1 MMAAMETAA
10 AARRMWTLFEPV
22 HVVTY
27 FAPEARQGFEEAGL
41 RGFWR
46 GYFAG
51 RAAPIGAVDAPPVIA
66 AFFSFAPPFVRRA
79 LPAVWG
85 MVTPEQA
92 LAARTAGA
100 VAAIRRLVAEGAAG
114 HGAGGDGGDG
124 RADGDGAGPDGA
136 AGADGAL
143 RAAADLLAAAT
154 EELDMAGRPLGAP
167 NAALPAPDEPVARLW
182 HAATVLR
189 EHRGDGHIGALVAA
203 GVDGCEALALRVAK
217 GQAEGAGPSRA
228 QLQPARGWTDEEWD
242 AAADRLASR
251 GWLDAAGAITPAGRA
266 AHQSIEDA
274 TDVAA
279 ARPWARLGPE
289 RTGEL
294 ARLLTPTALACAAV
308 LPFPNPVGLPR
319 PATP

>member
-79 LPAVWG
+79 LPAVWD

-100 VAAIRRLVAEGAAG
+100 VAAIRRLVAEGDAAAG
-114 HGAGGDGGDG
+114 AGADDDGAGG
-124 RADGDGAGPDGA
+124 AGPG
-136 AGADGAL
+136 G
-143 RAAADLLAAAT
+143 
-154 EELDMAGRPLGAP
+154 
-167 NAALPAPDEPVARLW
+167 
-182 HAATVLR
+182 
-189 EHRGDGHIGALVAA
+189 
-203 GVDGCEALALRVAK
+203 
-217 GQAEGAGPSRA
+217 
-228 QLQPARGWTDEEWD
+228 
-242 AAADRLASR
+242 
-251 GWLDAAGAITPAGRA
+251 
-266 AHQSIEDA
+266 
-274 TDVAA
+274 
-279 ARPWARLGPE
+279 
-289 RTGEL
+289 
-294 ARLLTPTALACAAV
+294 PTAE
-308 LPFPNPVGLPR
+308 
-319 PATP
+319 

>member
-92 LAARTAGA
+92 LVARTAGA
-100 VAAIRRLVAEGAAG
+100 VAAIRRLVAEGDGAAG

-124 RADGDGAGPDGA
+124 RADGDSAGADGA
-136 AGADGAL
+136 AGAL

-154 EELDMAGRPLGAP
+154 EELAMAGRPLGAP

-203 GVDGCEALALRVAK
+203 GVDGCEALALRVAR

-266 AHQSIEDA
+266 AHQAIEDA

-279 ARPWARLGPE
+279 ARPWARLGTE
-289 RTGEL
+289 RTEEL
-294 ARLLTPTALACAAV
+294 ARLLTPTSLACAAV

>member
-66 AFFSFAPPFVRRA
+66 SFFSFAPPFVRRA

-92 LAARTAGA
+92 LAARSAGA
-100 VAAIRRLVAEGAAG
+100 VAAISRLL
-114 HGAGGDGGDG
+114 
-124 RADGDGAGPDGA
+124 
-136 AGADGAL
+136 ADGASEVPAESVS
-143 RAAADLLAAAT
+143 AAADLLADAT

-167 NAALPAPDEPVARLW
+167 NAALPMPDEPVARLW
-182 HAATVLR
+182 QATTVLR

-203 GVDGCEALALRVAK
+203 GVDGCEALVLRVAI
-217 GQAEGAGPSRA
+217 GSGPSRE
-228 QLQPARGWTDEEWD
+228 QIQPARGWTDDEWD
-242 AAADRLASR
+242 AAAERLASR
-251 GWLDAAGAITPAGRA
+251 GWLDAAGEITPAGQA
-266 AHQSIEDA
+266 AHQAIEDA

-289 RTGEL
+289 RTEEL
-294 ARLLTPTALACAAV
+294 ARLLAPTALACAAL
-308 LPFPNPVGLPR
+308 LPFPNPVGVPR
-319 PATP
+319 PVTP

>member
-51 RAAPIGAVDAPPVIA
+51 RAAPIGAVDAAPVIA
-66 AFFSFAPPFVRRA
+66 SFFSFAPPFVRRA

-100 VAAIRRLVAEGAAG
+100 VAAIRRLTT
-114 HGAGGDGGDG
+114 D
-124 RADGDGAGPDGA
+124 ADGTGEAQSK
-136 AGADGAL
+136 
-143 RAAADLLAAAT
+143 AADLLAAAID
-154 EELDMAGRPLGAP
+154 ELDMSGRPLGAP
-167 NAALPAPDEPVARLW
+167 NAALPIPDEPVARLW
-182 HAATVLR
+182 HATTVLR
-189 EHRGDGHIGALVAA
+189 EHRGDGHIAALVAA
-203 GVDGCEALALRVAK
+203 GVDGCEALVLRVAR
-217 GQAEGAGPSRA
+217 GQAGGAGPSRDL
-228 QLQPARGWTDEEWD
+228 LQPARGWTDDEWD
-242 AAADRLASR
+242 AAAERLASR
-251 GWLDAAGAITPAGRA
+251 GWLDGAGAITSAGQA
-266 AHQSIEDA
+266 AHEAIEDA

-279 ARPWARLGPE
+279 ARPWARLGPA
-289 RTGEL
+289 RTDEL
-294 ARLLTPTALACAAV
+294 ARLLTPTSLACATL

-319 PATP
+319 PAHP

>member
-10 AARRMWTLFEPV
+10 AARRMWPLFEPGR
-22 HVVTY
+22 VVTY

-100 VAAIRRLVAEGAAG
+100 VAAIRRLVAEGDGAAG
-114 HGAGGDGGDG
+114 HGAGGDGGDGGDG
-124 RADGDGAGPDGA
+124 RADGDGAGPGGA
-136 AGADGAL
+136 AGAAGAGGAAGAL
-143 RAAADLLAAAT
+143 SAAADLLAAAT

-167 NAALPAPDEPVARLW
+167 NAAL
-182 HAATVLR
+182 
-189 EHRGDGHIGALVAA
+189 
-203 GVDGCEALALRVAK
+203 
-217 GQAEGAGPSRA
+217 
-228 QLQPARGWTDEEWD
+228 
-242 AAADRLASR
+242 
-251 GWLDAAGAITPAGRA
+251 
-266 AHQSIEDA
+266 
-274 TDVAA
+274 
-279 ARPWARLGPE
+279 
-289 RTGEL
+289 
-294 ARLLTPTALACAAV
+294 
-308 LPFPNPVGLPR
+308 
-319 PATP
+319 

>member
-85 MVTPEQA
+85 MVSPEQA

-100 VAAIRRLVAEGAAG
+100 VAAIRRLVAEG
-114 HGAGGDGGDG
+114 DG
-124 RADGDGAGPDGA
+124 
-136 AGADGAL
+136 AGADGAGAGAGAVGAL
-143 RAAADLLAAAT
+143 SAAADLLAAAT

-167 NAALPAPDEPVARLW
+167 NAALPLPDDPAARLW
-182 HAATVLR
+182 HGATVLR

-203 GVDGCEALALRVAK
+203 GVDGCEALALRVAT
-217 GQAEGAGPSRA
+217 GQAEGAGPSRE

-251 GWLDAAGAITPAGRA
+251 GWLGAAGAITPAGRA
-266 AHQSIEDA
+266 AHQAVEDA

-289 RTGEL
+289 RTEEL
-294 ARLLTPTALACAAV
+294 ARLLTPTSLACAAV

-319 PATP
+319 PVVP